1 MKVKKFDLEIYPLDL
16 LRQAAIDYSKIAKVV
31 VVPSKKYA
39 LCSFLQCKADEQLVV
54 KEFGNYV
61 IDLIGSRG
69 KGNADY

>member
-16 LRQAAIDYSKIAKVV
+16 LKMAANDYSKVARIL
-31 VVPSKKYA
+31 VVPSKNYA
-39 LCSFLQCKADEQLVV
+39 LCSFMQCKADEQLVI